1 MGHCPARI
9 AKPAMSTT
17 AQLPRRGRTRLYR
30 MAALLA
36 LAIVLIGFSRTFFL
50 KFLFEAP
57 PPLSMLTI
65 AHGSIMT
72 AWFVLFIVQAQL
84 VAAGNVRLHRRLG
97 AGGVVLAALVLVS
110 GTATAIVG
118 ARLGHSPGPPPHA
131 FLAVPLGDMVVFAI
145 LAGAGLLY
153 RRRGDYHK
161 RFMVLA
167 FAGMITAAVA
177 RIPGNG
183 NIVLG
188 LLETL
193 LFCAAWIAWD
203 TWRERRLHPAFAW
216 GFAVVAISWPL
227 RLWLSGTPAW
237 HAFTAWL
244 GVPG

>member
-1 MGHCPARI
+1 MA
-9 AKPAMSTT
+9 ATT
-17 AQLPRRGRTRLYR
+17 APLPRRGRTRLYR
-30 MAALLA
+30 AAALLA
-36 LAIVLIGFSRTFFL
+36 LAIVLVGFSRTFFL

-57 PPLSMLTI
+57 PPLSLLTI

-72 AWFVLFIVQAQL
+72 AWFVLFIVQTQL

-97 AGGVVLAALVLVS
+97 VAGMVLAALVLVA
-110 GTATAIVG
+110 GTTTAIIG
-118 ARLGHSPGPPPHA
+118 ARLGHKPGPPPRV
-131 FLAVPLGDMVVFAI
+131 FLVEPLGDMVVFGI
-145 LAGAGLLY
+145 LVGAAFAY

-161 RFMVLA
+161 RLMVLA

-183 NIVLG
+183 NIVLDF
-188 LLETL
+188 LETL
-193 LFCAAWIAWD
+193 LFCAGCIAWD
-203 TWRERRLHPAFAW
+203 TWRERRLHPAFGW

-237 HAFTAWL
+237 QAFAASI

>member
-1 MGHCPARI
+1 MVA
-9 AKPAMSTT
+9 TT
-17 AQLPRRGRTRLYR
+17 APLPRRGRTRLYR
-30 MAALLA
+30 TAALLA
-36 LAIVLIGFSRTFFL
+36 LAIVLVGFSRTFFL
-50 KFLFEAP
+50 KFLFGAP
-57 PPLSMLTI
+57 PPLSLLT
-65 AHGSIMT
+65 AVHGTIMT
-72 AWFVLFIVQAQL
+72 AWFVLFIVQTQL

-97 AGGVVLAALVLVS
+97 VAGMVLALLVLVA
-110 GTATAIVG
+110 GTTTALVG
-118 ARLGHSPGPPPHA
+118 ARLGHTPGPPPRV
-131 FLAVPLGDMVVFAI
+131 FMTVPLGDMVVFAI
-145 LAGAGLLY
+145 LTGAGFLH

-183 NIVLG
+183 NIVLDFA
-188 LLETL
+188 ETL
-193 LFCAAWIAWD
+193 LFCAGCIAWD

-237 HAFTAWL
+237 QAFAASL